1 VRTHFGRSAER
12 FSEGEDDDE
21 DVSLVVRARMSMGN
35 SLASNED
42 EDEDVNTG
50 VSERGIQQQ
59 QASPS
64 KDNSQAHDAAWQCW
78 PPSSHSATYSPFDSA
93 PDLIAPAHTFRVYVS
108 GTMPASELGHSH
120 PSCS

>member
-1 VRTHFGRSAER
+1 MNVRTHFGRSAER

-50 VSERGIQQQ
+50 VSERGILY
-59 QASPS
+59 S
-64 KDNSQAHDAAWQCW
+64 NSRLVLVKIIRR
-78 PPSSHSATYSPFDSA
+78 P
-93 PDLIAPAHTFRVYVS
+93 
-108 GTMPASELGHSH
+108 TMPHGSAGRPHLTA
-120 PSCS
+120 